1 MTNLN
6 INTFVA
12 LFKESMSYDSLA
24 LWQERGVKDIDTL
37 KHFVEASAYNRYGD
51 LISKVGMCAYAN
63 IITSTTERLWKR
75 IKDQI

>member
-1 MTNLN
+1 MTKLN
-6 INTFVA
+6 VNTFVA

-24 LWQERGVKDIDTL
+24 LWQKRGVKDINTL

-51 LISKVGMCAYAN
+51 LCSKVGMCAYAD
-63 IITSTTERLWKR
+63 IITSTTEHLWNR

>member
-6 INTFVA
+6 VNTFVA

-24 LWQERGVKDIDTL
+24 LWEKRGVRDINTL
-37 KHFVEASAYNRYGD
+37 KHFVEAAAYNRYGD
-51 LISKVGMCAYAN
+51 LCLKVGMCAYAD
-63 IITSTTERLWKR
+63 IITSTTEHLWNR